1 MITIDDIKKLNEKEV
16 AKKLIEMR
24 KDLLTLKIQSSVS
37 GSEKPHRKQQIK
49 KDIARIMTFSKQLK
63 K

>member
-1 MITIDDIKKLNEKEV
+1 MITIDDVKKLNEKEV
-16 AKKLIEMR
+16 AKKLLEMR
-24 KDLLTLKIQSSVS
+24 KDLLTFKIQSSVS

-49 KDIARIMTFSKQLK
+49 KDIARMMTFSTQLK